1 MSIHGV
7 NPTNKHVI
15 DQFHRRTDMIR
26 ILLIN
31 LSMILLVTPVYAAS
45 ADSQLDTALQ
55 DLNSSFINAHSS
67 ARELDLATG
76 PIILHRDGQLV
87 LINNETKV
95 RVNVILPTYH
105 TFKVFAHIPV
115 AIYLML
121 SPQGSGILDFER
133 FQLLRNYYKKLEYVQ
148 KNINQ
153 ITLNNADLERQKIIL
168 SKSMQFLKLIIDK
181 QMVNNNEL
189 IFFTQ
194 GMLPFI
200 SANIEDAAKN
210 QLDAM
215 HRHVMRWKSEMAP
228 EDWKKLR
235 IAIQGAVLARNGDL
249 AKQYFKHLLHIKKEG
264 LRLVYKELYFPPT
277 PMLTLLATRSVDR
290 GISVAIFN
298 NPDRMFRDVLSDAA
312 ASYIKIMKFD

>member
-95 RVNVILPTYH
+95 KANVILPTYH
-105 TFKVFAHIPV
+105 TFKVFAHIPI

-148 KNINQ
+148 KNINK
-153 ITLNNADLERQKIIL
+153 ITLNSTDLERQKIIL
-168 SKSMQFLKLIIDK
+168 SKSMQFLKTIIDN
-181 QMVNNNEL
+181 QRFNNKEL
-189 IFFTQ
+189 FSFTQ

-200 SANIEDAAKN
+200 SANIEGAAKN

-215 HRHVMRWKSEMAP
+215 HRHVMAWKSEMP
-228 EDWKKLR
+228 SEHWKKLR
-235 IAIQGAVLARNGDL
+235 VATQGAVLARNGDL
-249 AKQYFKHLLHIKKEG
+249 AKQYFKRLLHIKKEG

-312 ASYIKIMKFD
+312 ASYIKTMKFD

>member
-7 NPTNKHVI
+7 NPTNKYVI
-15 DQFHRRTDMIR
+15 DQFHRRTGMKR

-31 LSMILLVTPVYAAS
+31 LAMILLVTPVYAAS

-67 ARELDLATG
+67 AREFDLATG

-95 RVNVILPTYH
+95 TANVILPTYH
-105 TFKVFAHIPV
+105 TFKAFAHIPV

-121 SPQGSGILDFER
+121 SPQGSGMLDFER

-148 KNINQ
+148 KNMDQ
-153 ITLNNADLERQKIIL
+153 ITLNSTDLERQKIIL
-168 SKSMQFLKLIIDK
+168 SKSMQFLKIILDN
-181 QMVNNNEL
+181 QRFNNKEL
-189 IFFTQ
+189 FSFTQ

-200 SANIEDAAKN
+200 SANIEGAARN

-215 HRHVMRWKSEMAP
+215 HRHVMAWKLEMPSEH
-228 EDWKKLR
+228 WKKLR
-235 IAIQGAVLARNGDL
+235 VATQGAVLARNGDL
-249 AKQYFKHLLHIKKEG
+249 AKQYFKRLLHIKKEG

-312 ASYIKIMKFD
+312 ASYIKTMKFD